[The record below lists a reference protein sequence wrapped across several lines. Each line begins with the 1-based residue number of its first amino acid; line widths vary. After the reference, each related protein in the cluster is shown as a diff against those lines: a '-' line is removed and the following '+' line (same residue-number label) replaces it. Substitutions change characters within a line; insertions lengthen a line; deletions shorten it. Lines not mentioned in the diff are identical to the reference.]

1 MDNYRVKWVRGCDGR
16 PMVSAVSYDMPSA
29 EHRQAALEAEGA
41 TDIAIVKV
49 QPGQ

>member
-1 MDNYRVKWVRGCDGR
+1 MDNYRVKWVRAHDGR
-16 PMVSAVSYDMPSA
+16 AMVSAVSYDKPSA

-41 TDIAIVKV
+41 TAIEIEKV